1 MRIEKYLF
9 SFWVT
14 MLSLPLYSQEVNIEL
29 LSQSNFS
36 PIEYAN
42 IEFLNFEDKQL
53 EVKTTDSLGI
63 FSFMKS
69 TNCHYIKISHISYRD
84 TLILY
89 KGLINND
96 SRSIVLKESEVLIN
110 EISISAERTQH
121 EVRGDTTVYNLNH
134 YKNNTDQNFGDV
146 LNRLDGIS
154 VAQNGTIS
162 YNNDP
167 IDKILIEGKDILNDQ
182 HKLTI
187 ESLAPKDISK
197 VQIIDQYRPFHEQF
211 IKKYSEKVAMN
222 LILTEEAKQK
232 INGDISAQAGIKN
245 KYQALTNLYTANAQK
260 GISGFI
266 RSNNLGRQTITTNDF
281 LNLQS
286 SLIRTLIR
294 TNGNIDDILPSAF
307 LDKSGQQKDLDNLIA
322 LNFEQNFSPT
332 KTIKISN
339 LSNYTDR
346 DISSDLS
353 RLYFQSTTPLLGQE
367 SSSEKFLY
375 NKSIL
380 NFKNLINDNSSM
392 EIDLP
397 MEIIDQNFNGQFS
410 EIISSEFPNSQTLI
424 KNISYSVFPQAYYNN
439 QLKPNTTLKVESSV
453 FYKYNSDEININSN
467 ENLFGTDSSLVI
479 QGLQMYSINFRIK
492 PELVYSKDEYRFG
505 FSIPTEYYN
514 NKIENS
520 FIENGINRRLNAS
533 NSLNF
538 TPQVRLGYKT
548 EKIWIEPKVELNLVN
563 ANSTNFNTTD
573 QFLNPSILTRYNFS
587 RFKYLLLRW
596 NIKNSIYNLENYY
609 YLQEIIDN
617 NTIRSYRTEELKN
630 TQTSQSVTLSYV
642 NINLSNKSRLKA
654 ILSYSSTKN
663 GLYDVNLFQDN
674 YFLQT
679 RNVSDNTTN
688 SSLIVNGEKR
698 LSSGKLIIRPSLSLD
713 CTKIE
718 TESSISLVSASFKV
732 GLLTN
737 TQKLFNT
744 DVSISFNS
752 DSQEFN
758 NVKNN
763 FHSFKFEHGFN
774 IKKEQLLFHLNGD
787 YNLRIGEGTESSFY
801 IANFEFDYI
810 INKKWSIIIEGND
823 ILNLNSHEIQ
833 NFQSTSTYIQT
844 NSFRRFPGS
853 IVFGAKM
860 IL

>member
-9 SFWVT
+9 CFWVT

-424 KNISYSVFPQAYYNN
+424 KNISYCVFPQAYYNN